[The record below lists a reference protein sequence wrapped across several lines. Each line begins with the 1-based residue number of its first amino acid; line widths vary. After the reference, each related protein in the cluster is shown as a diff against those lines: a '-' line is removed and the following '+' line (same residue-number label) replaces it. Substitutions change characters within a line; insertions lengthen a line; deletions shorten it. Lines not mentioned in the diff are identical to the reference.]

1 MQRDSMVT
9 RIGNGEDRHNDGSGE
24 KSEAAC

>member
-1 MQRDSMVT
+1 MQRDGMVT

-24 KSEAAC
+24 KSEAVC